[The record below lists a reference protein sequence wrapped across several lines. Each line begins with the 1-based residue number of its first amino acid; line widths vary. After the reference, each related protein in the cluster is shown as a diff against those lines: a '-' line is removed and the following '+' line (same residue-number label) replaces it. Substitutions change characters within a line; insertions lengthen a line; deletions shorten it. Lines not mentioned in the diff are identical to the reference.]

1 MSQLNLHISKTT
13 NPPPTAKS
21 EIPILSKLSEAYQ
34 LWHTFFVHLPKT
46 VRHTLGE
53 KIDNLFTD
61 CLELALTASY
71 QSKDNKASTVR
82 QLNTKFDILKFFI
95 KLLWEIKAI
104 DTGKLT
110 ALSTPLA
117 EVGRMVG
124 GWMKLYK

>member
-1 MSQLNLHISKTT
+1 MSLT
-13 NPPPTAKS
+13 PPRDNG

-34 LWHTFFVHLPKT
+34 LWHTFFIHLPKT
-46 VRHTLGE
+46 VKHTLGE

-61 CLELALTASY
+61 CLELALIASY
-71 QSKDNKASTVR
+71 LPKDKKEDIVK
-82 QLNTKFDILKFFI
+82 QFNTKFDVLKFFI

-104 DTGKLT
+104 DTNKLT

-117 EVGRMVG
+117 EVGRMIG